1 MNFKSTQEQMLGNAQ
16 VPIEHYQQPVELPQ
30 IYNIPQDWQ
39 QKSAKEKIKNR
50 GKFPRFNN
58 FVILT

>member
-1 MNFKSTQEQMLGNAQ
+1 MNNVSINSNKILNFKSTQEQMLGNAQ

-39 QKSAKEKIKNR
+39 QKSAKEKIKN
-50 GKFPRFNN
+50 G
-58 FVILT
+58 I